1 MQVGYTLLPSRCLKV
16 VLPALHDKVVP
27 THVIVESE
35 SSADISDCPL
45 PSSRRVVIKGRHCID
60 GIVSCLA
67 INTSNKQVP
76 NNPRAKGKQVCYLSN
91 PMDFPNVT
99 NSEKK
104 RNTNTF
110 DFTATVH
117 ESEESKILP
126 DVEPP
131 PDHLFTVNLE
141 PDTFTDEKYELFH
154 DYQQHVHNEGPSE
167 ISRAGFKRFLCSSP
181 LERRTEP
188 SGKKLG
194 SYHHCYRLD
203 GRLIAMAVLDLLPHA
218 VSGVYFLYHRDF
230 EKWSLGKLSA
240 LRETALAL
248 EGGYEYYYMGYY
260 IHSCLKMRYKGTYKP
275 QHVLDFESFEWS
287 PLNDDMCK
295 LMDERKYVSMS
306 RERDAKTLQAATNGL
321 SESIPDA
328 GEGEDPD
335 LKPNS
340 TPSEKSPYPTPSY
353 PIPVD
358 AANSGLS
365 LLELGMPGVLSHSQL
380 KQQVDLDDVKI
391 SLGRGGVHCTTDI
404 VSWHD
409 GSETDSASI
418 KGVIAEFAACL
429 GPELLEGV
437 VVDFGR

>member
-1 MQVGYTLLPSRCLKV
+1 
-16 VLPALHDKVVP
+16 
-27 THVIVESE
+27 
-35 SSADISDCPL
+35 
-45 PSSRRVVIKGRHCID
+45 
-60 GIVSCLA
+60 
-67 INTSNKQVP
+67 
-76 NNPRAKGKQVCYLSN
+76 
-91 PMDFPNVT
+91 
-99 NSEKK
+99 
-104 RNTNTF
+104 
-110 DFTATVH
+110 VH
-117 ESEESKILP
+117 ESEESKVLP
-126 DVEPP
+126 DVDPA

-154 DYQQHVHNEGPSE
+154 DYQQNVHHEGPSE

-181 LERRTEP
+181 LERRTES
-188 SGKKLG
+188 SGKRLG

-287 PLNDDMCK
+287 PLDEKMCR
-295 LMDERKYVSMS
+295 LMDERKWVSMS
-306 RERDAKTLQAATNGL
+306 RERSAASSQDAAAVTN
-321 SESIPDA
+321 ETTTDA
-328 GEGEDPD
+328 ETSDPTT
-335 LKPNS
+335 KPKPAE
-340 TPSEKSPYPTPSY
+340 TSPYPTPSH

-358 AANSGLS
+358 AANSSLS
-365 LLELGMPGVLSHSQL
+365 LLELGMPGVLSLAQL
-380 KQQVDLDDVKI
+380 DQQIDLDDVKI
-391 SLGRGGVHCTTDI
+391 SLGRGGIHRTPDI

-409 GSETDSASI
+409 GSETDAASI

-429 GPELLEGV
+429 GPELVEGV

>member
-1 MQVGYTLLPSRCLKV
+1 
-16 VLPALHDKVVP
+16 
-27 THVIVESE
+27 
-35 SSADISDCPL
+35 
-45 PSSRRVVIKGRHCID
+45 
-60 GIVSCLA
+60 
-67 INTSNKQVP
+67 
-76 NNPRAKGKQVCYLSN
+76 
-91 PMDFPNVT
+91 MDFANVT

-117 ESEESKILP
+117 ESEESNIPP
-126 DVEPP
+126 DIEPP

-141 PDTFTDEKYELFH
+141 PDTFTDEKYDLFH
-154 DYQQHVHNEGPSE
+154 NYQQNVHKEGPSE

-287 PLNDDMCK
+287 PLDDGMCK

-306 RERDAKTLQAATNGL
+306 RERDAKTIQAATK
-321 SESIPDA
+321 ESGESTTDA
-328 GEGEDPD
+328 EDLD
-335 LKPNS
+335 LTAKANPNH
-340 TPSEKSPYPTPSY
+340 TEKSIYPTPSH
-353 PIPVD
+353 PVPVD

-380 KQQVDLDDVKI
+380 QQEVDLDDVKI
-391 SLGRGGVHCTTDI
+391 SLGRGGVHRTTDI

>member
-1 MQVGYTLLPSRCLKV
+1 MDCGSNSIQCLL
-16 VLPALHDKVVP
+16 
-27 THVIVESE
+27 
-35 SSADISDCPL
+35 
-45 PSSRRVVIKGRHCID
+45 
-60 GIVSCLA
+60 
-67 INTSNKQVP
+67 
-76 NNPRAKGKQVCYLSN
+76 
-91 PMDFPNVT
+91 F
-99 NSEKK
+99 NSQKK

-117 ESEESKILP
+117 ECEESKIIEDL
-126 DVEPP
+126 DTA

-141 PDTFTDEKYELFH
+141 PDTFTEEKYDLFH
-154 DYQQHVHNEGPSE
+154 DYQQHVHHEGPSE

-218 VSGVYFLYHRDF
+218 VSGVYFLYHQDF

-248 EGGYEYYYMGYY
+248 EAGYEYYYMGYY

-287 PLNDDMCK
+287 PLDERMCR

-306 RERDAKTLQAATNGL
+306 RERAAGASQKAVPIA
-321 SESIPDA
+321 SESTTDKAEPSHAAA
-328 GEGEDPD
+328 GY
-335 LKPNS
+335 KPTEAS
-340 TPSEKSPYPTPSY
+340 IYPTPSH

-358 AANSGLS
+358 AANSNLS
-365 LLELGMPGVLSHSQL
+365 LLELGMPGVLSLTQL
-380 KQQVDLDDVKI
+380 QQEIDLDDVKI
-391 SLGRGGVHCTTDI
+391 SLGRGGIHRTPDI
-404 VSWHD
+404 VSWND
-409 GSETDSASI
+409 GSETDPSSI

-429 GPELLEGV
+429 GPELVEGV

>member
-1 MQVGYTLLPSRCLKV
+1 
-16 VLPALHDKVVP
+16 
-27 THVIVESE
+27 
-35 SSADISDCPL
+35 
-45 PSSRRVVIKGRHCID
+45 
-60 GIVSCLA
+60 
-67 INTSNKQVP
+67 
-76 NNPRAKGKQVCYLSN
+76 
-91 PMDFPNVT
+91 
-99 NSEKK
+99 
-104 RNTNTF
+104 
-110 DFTATVH
+110 VH
-117 ESEESKILP
+117 ESEESKVLP
-126 DVEPP
+126 DVDPA

-154 DYQQHVHNEGPSE
+154 DYQQNVHHEGPSE

-181 LERRTEP
+181 LERRTES
-188 SGKKLG
+188 SGKRLG

-240 LRETALAL
+240 LRETALAR

-287 PLNDDMCK
+287 PLDDKMCR
-295 LMDERKYVSMS
+295 LMDERKWVSMS
-306 RERDAKTLQAATNGL
+306 RERSAASSQDAAAVTN
-321 SESIPDA
+321 ETTTDA
-328 GEGEDPD
+328 ETSDPTT
-335 LKPNS
+335 KPKPAE
-340 TPSEKSPYPTPSY
+340 TSPYPTPSH

-358 AANSGLS
+358 AANSSLS
-365 LLELGMPGVLSHSQL
+365 LLELGMPGVLSLAQL
-380 KQQVDLDDVKI
+380 DQQIDLDDVKI
-391 SLGRGGVHCTTDI
+391 SLGRGGIHRTPDI

-409 GSETDSASI
+409 GSETDAASI

-429 GPELLEGV
+429 GPELVEGV

>member
-1 MQVGYTLLPSRCLKV
+1 
-16 VLPALHDKVVP
+16 
-27 THVIVESE
+27 
-35 SSADISDCPL
+35 
-45 PSSRRVVIKGRHCID
+45 
-60 GIVSCLA
+60 
-67 INTSNKQVP
+67 
-76 NNPRAKGKQVCYLSN
+76 
-91 PMDFPNVT
+91 
-99 NSEKK
+99 
-104 RNTNTF
+104 
-110 DFTATVH
+110 VH
-117 ESEESKILP
+117 ESEESKVLP
-126 DVEPP
+126 DVDPA

-154 DYQQHVHNEGPSE
+154 DYQQNVHHEGPSE

-181 LERRTEP
+181 LERRAES
-188 SGKKLG
+188 SGKRLG

-287 PLNDDMCK
+287 PLDDKMCR
-295 LMDERKYVSMS
+295 LMDERKWVSMS
-306 RERDAKTLQAATNGL
+306 RERSAASSQDAAAVTN
-321 SESIPDA
+321 ETTTDA
-328 GEGEDPD
+328 ETSDPTT
-335 LKPNS
+335 KPKPAE
-340 TPSEKSPYPTPSY
+340 TSPYPTPSH

-358 AANSGLS
+358 AANSSLS
-365 LLELGMPGVLSHSQL
+365 LLELGMPGVLSLAQL
-380 KQQVDLDDVKI
+380 DQQIDLDDVKI
-391 SLGRGGVHCTTDI
+391 SLGRGGIHRTPDI

-409 GSETDSASI
+409 GSETDAASI

-429 GPELLEGV
+429 GPELVEGV

>member
-1 MQVGYTLLPSRCLKV
+1 
-16 VLPALHDKVVP
+16 
-27 THVIVESE
+27 
-35 SSADISDCPL
+35 
-45 PSSRRVVIKGRHCID
+45 VIKGRHCID
-60 GIVSCLA
+60 GTVSCWA
-67 INTSNKQVP
+67 INISNKQAP
-76 NNPRAKGKQVCYLSN
+76 NNPRAKGKHVCYLSN
-91 PMDFPNVT
+91 SMDFANLT

-126 DVEPP
+126 DVEPS

-154 DYQQHVHNEGPSE
+154 DYQQNVHKEGPSE

-275 QHVLDFESFEWS
+275 QHVLDFESLEWS
-287 PLNDDMCK
+287 PLDDGMCK

-306 RERDAKTLQAATNGL
+306 RERDAKTLQAAAK
-321 SESIPDA
+321 ESGESTTDA
-328 GEGEDPD
+328 EDLD
-335 LKPNS
+335 LTAKANPNH
-340 TPSEKSPYPTPSY
+340 TEKSIYPTPSH
-353 PIPVD
+353 PVPVD

-380 KQQVDLDDVKI
+380 QQEVDLDDVKI
-391 SLGRGGVHCTTDI
+391 SLGRGGVHRTTDI

>member
-1 MQVGYTLLPSRCLKV
+1 M
-16 VLPALHDKVVP
+16 
-27 THVIVESE
+27 
-35 SSADISDCPL
+35 
-45 PSSRRVVIKGRHCID
+45 
-60 GIVSCLA
+60 
-67 INTSNKQVP
+67 
-76 NNPRAKGKQVCYLSN
+76 
-91 PMDFPNVT
+91 F

-110 DFTATVH
+110 DFTTTVH

-126 DVEPP
+126 DVDPA
-131 PDHLFTVNLE
+131 PDHIFTVNLE
-141 PDTFTDEKYELFH
+141 PDTFTDEKYDLFH
-154 DYQQHVHNEGPSE
+154 DYQQNVHHEGPSE

-188 SGKKLG
+188 SGKRLG

-248 EGGYEYYYMGYY
+248 EGGYEFYYMGYY

-287 PLNDDMCK
+287 PLDENMGR
-295 LMDERKYVSMS
+295 LMDERKWVSMS
-306 RERDAKTLQAATNGL
+306 RERGAKTLQTATT
-321 SESIPDA
+321 D
-328 GEGEDPD
+328 
-335 LKPNS
+335 
-340 TPSEKSPYPTPSY
+340 PSEITDGDTETSIAKTDSKPGEKSLYPTPSH
-353 PIPVD
+353 PVPVD
-358 AANSGLS
+358 AANSSLS
-365 LLELGMPGVLSHSQL
+365 LLELGMPGVLSLPQL
-380 KQQVDLDDVKI
+380 QQQIDLEDVKI
-391 SLGRGGVHCTTDI
+391 SLGRGGVHRTTDI

-409 GSETDSASI
+409 GSETDAASI

-429 GPELLEGV
+429 GQELVEGV